1 MRSAGGRNAMLDD
14 RMGDHRL
21 LPRRRL
27 VAFGSVAV
35 AAVALSLSGA
45 PPAVAAGFTWYVDQG
60 VGADAPDCGETAG
73 AGACATIGAALAQVT
88 ADDVVEIAAGSYAET
103 LTITT
108 PVTLHGV
115 SAGEVVLT
123 NPAVDDTAT
132 VLVDADGAVTIADL
146 TFVAENTSGAV
157 KPVIHLAGDRTATLS
172 GIVISAGPSGL
183 IGATV
188 GVLTDGGSTVTIE
201 DASISGTFNGVA
213 AGGLS
218 TEPGDPAPATVSIS
232 GSTIAAT
239 GTGVGLLAGEAT
251 ITGGSVSGTL
261 GAGLTGYTSGAVFDV
276 TGTSITDSGAPEGG
290 TFRGGVVLYQGGT
303 FLGEDVTISGND
315 NGLMLPEGGT
325 VTLTDSAVTGN
336 LGEESGQG
344 IFGRAGESAGGDP
357 IPLTVSLTG
366 TEVSGNGVGL
376 TLEGAQTQISD
387 STIADNLAGISSTA
401 GEAGASLELTD
412 SVVTGNAPVDIGAP
426 GSMVPAG
433 VFIGGPVDAVVTN
446 TEISAN
452 LIGMYVTA
460 ADVTVTGGEVSD
472 NDWAGIFAAEE
483 PYATLRTTV
492 DVTGTSITGNGLN
505 NGGAV
510 YGFGGIAIRFA
521 ATVTGSDLTIAGN
534 SVGAMVQGG
543 ALSLTDSTI
552 TDSVRTP
559 FDNPAGVPFTG
570 HGILATEAGA
580 FWPGDV
586 QLVRTEV
593 SGNESNGLL
602 LSYRAGGLIQ
612 ASTVAGNGGAG
623 IGWGIGELTDEYPV
637 EPLLLAGSTV
647 AQNAEGV
654 LALGEDAEVTVIG
667 SIVDSPDG
675 VPVCTGE
682 TSSLTDAGFN
692 LASDDTCALDA
703 GTIVGD
709 PLLDALGDNGGPSRT
724 ALPGPTSPAVNLVP
738 TGTSVPWGAATI
750 DLCPGQFDQRGGGF
764 PRLVGDACD
773 AGAVE
778 RSGGVVTVTASDA
791 TTYEGA
797 FEPEVTADYTGF
809 VAGDTV
815 DDLDTLPTCGYD
827 IAAGTTFCSGGA
839 DDFYTFVYVDG
850 TLTVLDP
857 LVIVTDSLPDAEVG
871 EEYSVTL
878 EATGGNG
885 GPYTWGVFD
894 GDLPAG
900 LELDTESGEISG
912 TPEVAGDV
920 TFTVFV
926 GDPITKVFTIS
937 VAAAPTA
944 PTDPP
949 TTAPTDPP
957 SSPDPNVLPTDA
969 GAPPSGAG
977 QSLPDTGSD
986 ALPALA
992 ASVAMLLL
1000 GTAALLLRRRQQ
1012 HQRSG
1017 S

>member
-1 MRSAGGRNAMLDD
+1 MGGAGSRTAKLDD
-14 RMGDHRL
+14 RIGNHRL
-21 LPRRRL
+21 PPRRRL
-27 VAFGSVAV
+27 VAFGSAAV
-35 AAVALSLSGA
+35 AAAALSLSGA
-45 PPAVAAGFTWYVDQG
+45 LPAVAAGLTWYVDQG
-60 VGADAPDCGETAG
+60 NGTDAPDCGETAG
-73 AGACATIGAALAQVT
+73 SGACATIGAALARVT
-88 ADDVVEIAAGSYAET
+88 TDDVVEIAAGSYAEALT
-103 LTITT
+103 LTT
-108 PVTLHGV
+108 PVTLQG
-115 SAGEVVLT
+115 AGAGDVVLT

-132 VLVDADGAVTIADL
+132 VLIDADGAVTIADM
-146 TFVAENTSGAV
+146 TFLAENAGGAV

-172 GIVISAGPSGL
+172 GIVISAAPSGL
-183 IGATV
+183 AGATV
-188 GVLTDGGSTVTIE
+188 GVLTEGGSTVTIE
-201 DASISGTFNGVA
+201 DAAISGTFNGVT

-218 TEPGDPAPATVSIS
+218 TEPGDPVPTTVSIS

-239 GTGVGLLAGEAT
+239 GTAVALLAGEAT
-251 ITGGSVSGTL
+251 ITGGSVSASL

-290 TFRGGVVLYQGGT
+290 TFRGGVLLYEGGT

-315 NGLMLPEGGT
+315 NGVMLPEGGT
-325 VTLTDSAVTGN
+325 LTLTNSAVTGN

-344 IFGRAGESAGGDP
+344 IFGRAGESSGGDP
-357 IPLTVSLTG
+357 IPLTVSLAG

-387 STIADNLAGISSTA
+387 STIADNLAGISATA
-401 GEAGASLELTD
+401 GDAGASLELTD
-412 SVVTGNAPVDIGAP
+412 SVVTGNTPVDVGAP
-426 GSMVPAG
+426 GSIVPAG

-460 ADVTVTGGEVSD
+460 ADVTVTSSQVAD

-483 PYATLRTTV
+483 PNATLRTTV
-492 DVTGTSITGNGLN
+492 DVTGTSITGNGLD
-505 NGGAV
+505 NGGAAF
-510 YGFGGIAIRFA
+510 GFGGIAIRFA

-552 TDSVRTP
+552 RDSVRTP
-559 FDNPAGVPFTG
+559 FDNPAGVPITG
-570 HGILATEAGA
+570 HGILATESGA

-586 QLVRTEV
+586 ELVRTEV

-623 IGWGIGELTDEYPV
+623 IGRGIGELSDEYPL
-637 EPLLLAGSTV
+637 ETLLLAGSTV
-647 AQNAEGV
+647 AQNAEGA
-654 LALGEDAEVTVIG
+654 LALGEDAGVTVIG
-667 SIVDSPDG
+667 SIVGSPDG
-675 VPVCTGE
+675 VPACTGE
-682 TSSLTDAGFN
+682 TSSLTDAGSN
-692 LASDDTCALDA
+692 LASDDTCSLDA
-703 GTIVGD
+703 GTTVGD
-709 PLLDALGDNGGPSRT
+709 PLLEALGDNGGPTRT
-724 ALPGPTSPAVNLVP
+724 ALPGPTSPAVNLVS
-738 TGTSVPWGAATI
+738 TGTSVPWGEATI
-750 DLCPGQFDQRGGGF
+750 DVCPGQFDQRGDGF

-797 FEPEVTADYTGF
+797 FEPEVSADYTGF
-809 VAGDTV
+809 LAGDSV

-827 IAAGTTFCSGGA
+827 IVAGTTSCSGGA
-839 DDFYTFVYVDG
+839 DDFYTFVYVNG

-871 EEYSVTL
+871 EEYAVTL

-900 LELDTESGEISG
+900 LELDTETGEISG

-944 PTDPP
+944 PTTPP
-949 TTAPTDPP
+949 TTAPTDP
-957 SSPDPNVLPTDA
+957 SSSSDSSVQPTDG

-977 QSLPDTGSD
+977 RSLPDTGSD
-986 ALPALA
+986 ALPAVV
-992 ASVAMLLL
+992 ASMAMLLL
-1000 GTAALLLRRRQQ
+1000 GTAALLIRRRQQ